1 MTTSSLHT
9 SRRRLLAGVLVLLC
23 LVAGTARG
31 AEVEE
36 VNPGLAAQLFLKILG
51 YDRNLVPRA
60 GGRLVLAI
68 VYRENN
74 AESEHIRDGIQAAF
88 QERATRVQVQ
98 GKTVTVTTIPYDAKN
113 LTKRLESAGA
123 TILYVTPG
131 IDDQAGAVPAAA
143 LALKAPTLTG
153 RRSLLDGGLAIAVV
167 TNDDKPGIVINL
179 PVAKALGMDLDPNL
193 LRLAELKK

>member
-1 MTTSSLHT
+1 MVTSSLHT
-9 SRRRLLAGVLVLLC
+9 SRRRLLASVLVLLG
-23 LVAGTARG
+23 LVAGPARA

-51 YDRNLVPRA
+51 YDRNLVPRS

-68 VYRENN
+68 VYRESN
-74 AESEHIRDGIQAAF
+74 AESERIRDGIQAAF
-88 QERATRVQVQ
+88 QERASRVQVQ

-167 TNDDKPGIVINL
+167 TNEDKPGIVINL

>member
-1 MTTSSLHT
+1 M
-9 SRRRLLAGVLVLLC
+9 LASVLVLLS
-23 LVAGTARG
+23 LVAGTGHA

-51 YDRNLVPRA
+51 YDRSLVSRS

-68 VYRENN
+68 VYRENS
-74 AESEHIRDGIQAAF
+74 ADSERIRDGIQAAF
-88 QERATRVQVQ
+88 QDRASRVQVQ
-98 GKTVTVTTIPYDAKN
+98 GKTVTVTAIPYDAKS

-131 IDDQAGAVPAAA
+131 LEDQVGALAAAA
-143 LALKAPTLTG
+143 LTLKAPTLTG
-153 RRSLLDGGLAIAVV
+153 RRSLLDSGLAIAVV

-179 PVAKALGMDLDPNL
+179 PVARALGMDLDPNL